1 MLEEEIFQAIR
12 TLTAILRSKRVPYV
26 LVGAF
31 AFGALGGA
39 RGTLDVDFM
48 IMGDSSALGSIRDL
62 AVERGFEVDLTWA
75 RFNPLLKGMQTRLLF
90 HGLPV
95 DILLP
100 RDDHDEKTLERRKR
114 KRIGGSM
121 LWFPT
126 PEDFILQKA
135 KVGRPRDFEDAL
147 IILKYHCKSIGR
159 TYLDH
164 WAKIVGASEEVN
176 YLLSLV

>member
-1 MLEEEIFQAIR
+1 MEEEIFQAIR

-48 IMGDSSALGSIRDL
+48 IMADSSTLGIIKDL
-62 AVERGFEVDLTWA
+62 AVKRGFEVDLRWA
-75 RFNPLLKGMQTRLLF
+75 RFNPMLKDTQTRLLF
-90 HGLPV
+90 HGVPV

-100 RDDHDEKTLERRKR
+100 RDAHDEETLERRKR
-114 KRIGGSM
+114 KRLGGSM

-147 IILKYHCKSIGR
+147 IILKYYHKSIDR
-159 TYLDH
+159 SYLDH
-164 WAKIVGASEEVN
+164 WAKIVGASEEVS